1 MKSFFYGMKFVLKKS
16 LILLK
21 KIQQLMKNLKTNLLS
36 LFLLSLSTLSF
47 AQIEFGVKGGVG
59 LSNTTIVH
67 GVSKERFGFTGGAVA
82 KYQLTNKN
90 ENHYL
95 QAEVLYS
102 NQGEFSLYKEGGE
115 KYKAFLNYVN
125 VPIMYKYYF
134 DDQGKDFFVEAGP
147 QLGFKVSEKFDEDE
161 PERTNNVPK
170 SFDLALNI
178 GGGYSI
184 NRQIEFNLRY
194 QYGLIDTYDYNRWN
208 NGNNRSSMLSLS
220 VLYFI
225 K

>member
-1 MKSFFYGMKFVLKKS
+1 
-16 LILLK
+16 
-21 KIQQLMKNLKTNLLS
+21 MKNLKTNLLS

-208 NGNNRSSMLSLS
+208 NGNNRSSLLSLS
-220 VLYFI
+220 VLYCI

>member
-1 MKSFFYGMKFVLKKS
+1 MKIVLKKS

-21 KIQQLMKNLKTNLLS
+21 NIQQLMKNLKTNLLS
-36 LFLLSLSTLSF
+36 LFLLSFSTLSF

-208 NGNNRSSMLSLS
+208 NGNNRSSLLSLS

>member
-1 MKSFFYGMKFVLKKS
+1 MKIVLKKS

-21 KIQQLMKNLKTNLLS
+21 NIQQLMKNLKTNLLS

-208 NGNNRSSMLSLS
+208 NGNNRSSLLSLS

>member
-36 LFLLSLSTLSF
+36 LLLLSLSTLSF

>member
-1 MKSFFYGMKFVLKKS
+1 MKIVLKKS

-21 KIQQLMKNLKTNLLS
+21 NIQQLMKNLKTNLLS

>member
-1 MKSFFYGMKFVLKKS
+1 MKK
-16 LILLK
+16 
-21 KIQQLMKNLKTNLLS
+21 LKTNLLS
-36 LFLLSLSTLSF
+36 LFLLSVSTLSF

-59 LSNTTIVH
+59 ISNTTIVH
-67 GVSKERFGFTGGAVA
+67 GISKNRFGFTGGVVA
-82 KYQLTNKN
+82 KYQLTTKN

-102 NQGEFSLYKEGGE
+102 NQGEFSLAKEGGT
-115 KYKAFLNYVN
+115 KYKAFLNYIN

-147 QLGFKVSEKFDEDE
+147 QFGFKVSEKFDEGE

-170 SFDLALNI
+170 SFDFAFNI

-194 QYGLIDTYDYNRWN
+194 QYGLIDTYDYNRWD
-208 NGNNRSSMLSLS
+208 NGKNRSSLLSLS
-220 VLYFI
+220 AIYFF

>member
-1 MKSFFYGMKFVLKKS
+1 MKIVLKKS

-21 KIQQLMKNLKTNLLS
+21 NIQQLMKNLKTNLLS
-36 LFLLSLSTLSF
+36 LFLLSFSTLSF

>member
-1 MKSFFYGMKFVLKKS
+1 MKIVLKKT

-21 KIQQLMKNLKTNLLS
+21 NIQQLMKNLKTKLLS

-47 AQIEFGVKGGVG
+47 AQIEFGVKGGAG

-67 GVSKERFGFTGGAVA
+67 GVSKERIGFLGGAVA
-82 KYQLTNKN
+82 KYQLTTKN
-90 ENHYL
+90 EKNYL
-95 QAEVLYS
+95 QVELLYS
-102 NQGEFSLYKEGGE
+102 NQGEFSLREEGGQ
-115 KYKAFLNYVN
+115 KYKAFLNYIN

-134 DDQGKDFFVEAGP
+134 DDQGKDFFVEGGP

-184 NRQIEFNLRY
+184 NREIEFNLRY
-194 QYGLIDTYDYNRWN
+194 QYGLIDTYDYNRWS
-208 NGNNRSSMLSLS
+208 NGNNRSSLLSLA
-220 VLYFI
+220 VTYYF

>member
-1 MKSFFYGMKFVLKKS
+1 MKIVLKKS

-21 KIQQLMKNLKTNLLS
+21 NIQQLMKNLKTNLLS

-220 VLYFI
+220 VLYFL

>member
-1 MKSFFYGMKFVLKKS
+1 
-16 LILLK
+16 
-21 KIQQLMKNLKTNLLS
+21 MKNLKTNLLS

-220 VLYFI
+220 VLYFL